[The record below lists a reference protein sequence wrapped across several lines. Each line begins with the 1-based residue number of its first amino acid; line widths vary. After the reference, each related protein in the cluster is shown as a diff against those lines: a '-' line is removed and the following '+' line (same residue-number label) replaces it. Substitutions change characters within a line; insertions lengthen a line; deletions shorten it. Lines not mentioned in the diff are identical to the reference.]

1 VLEAAPW
8 LIFHVVVVEVPKVEK
23 RRYQRLPREVAV
35 DITYLDTAT
44 KKRTEVE
51 RSCSRNLSAVGLLVT
66 TDKKLEPGK
75 TVEVRFYLPDSP
87 EEAVLTARVVRV
99 EELVSGEFYDI
110 GLEFTNVDDLTL
122 AKINALVMQDSTEE

>member
-1 VLEAAPW
+1 M
-8 LIFHVVVVEVPKVEK
+8 EK

-35 DITYLDTAT
+35 DITFMDPAS
-44 KKRTEVE
+44 KKRREVE

-66 TDKKLEPGK
+66 TDKKLETGS
-75 TVEVRFYLPDSP
+75 TVEVKFYLPDSP

-99 EELVSGEFYDI
+99 EELVKDKFFDI

-122 AKINALVMQDSTEE
+122 ARINAVVIQDSTEE